1 MLHALKTDEGPKPH
15 AFLDTVTY
23 LFPKYYRWI
32 STYLP
37 VIYRLFWI
45 EKHFPSPLE
54 PEMSERFGFTQ
65 KRSIEFGEVKK
76 VARYHTTQATT
87 MSLVSMSYF
96 KIFIVYYN
104 IAKNLV
110 DETIIYETH
119 HVQEKHRNK
128 R

>member
-1 MLHALKTDEGPKPH
+1 MKVLNIMFSGHSDLFVSQIVWMNMNISPS
-15 AFLDTVTY
+15 Y
-23 LFPKYYRWI
+23 LSFMK
-32 STYLP
+32 
-37 VIYRLFWI
+37 
-45 EKHFPSPLE
+45 EKQFPSLLE

-87 MSLVSMSYF
+87 TSLVSTSYF

-110 DETIIYETH
+110 DETIYETH
-119 HVQEKHRNK
+119 HVQEKYGNK
-128 R
+128 KNDV